1 MGFIFESL
9 RILDIVDILL
19 VAFLIYQL
27 YNLIRG
33 TVAINIFIG
42 IFALYLIWL
51 IVRALD
57 MKLLSSILGQFIGLG
72 VIALIIVFQQEVRR
86 FLLLIGTRYFGKNQI
101 SLESLFSVQSDLRAK
116 VDINAIVKAC
126 KNMSRSKT
134 GALIVIAKKS
144 ELRAFTEKGQ
154 VIDGLLSA
162 NLLECLFFMT
172 NPLHDGAVIIV
183 KNKIKAA
190 RCVLPIS
197 ENPDLDSHLG
207 MRHRSA
213 LGMSEDTDS
222 FVIVISE
229 ETGFISVF
237 NNGKFEIDINAD
249 QLKRRLEKQF
259 VKKGKSNK

>member
-101 SLESLFSVQSDLRAK
+101 SLESLFSVKSDLQAK

-126 KNMSRSKT
+126 KNMSKTKT

-213 LGMSEDTDS
+213 LGMSEDSDS